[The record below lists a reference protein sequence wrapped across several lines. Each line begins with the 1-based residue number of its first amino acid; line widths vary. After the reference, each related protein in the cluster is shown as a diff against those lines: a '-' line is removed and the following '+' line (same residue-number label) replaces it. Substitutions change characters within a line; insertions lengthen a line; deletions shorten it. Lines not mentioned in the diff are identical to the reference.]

1 MRQRPPCLRLPM
13 LPEKR
18 QQSPPC
24 HGIFPP
30 APTVE
35 CSREKRQ
42 RPPPLRSSA
51 VPLTAKARHLGSTR
65 GSKRNWSALSPASS
79 VSRIEAR
86 CPFSRGQSFVFV
98 GEFRKILTWARNGVV
113 ITSPHRRTRVYF
125 ILMPRG
131 IRHALLMKG
140 NGRAPLRRFSPVLG
154 GTCSCATITLWV
166 RASFNLCHAVLLN
179 HQSRGRQL
187 GILPTAKPR
196 GCPRSKRD
204 SFIWQCQMKNT
215 KKIRTKLNSNLVF
228 IWSF

>member
-1 MRQRPPCLRLPM
+1 MTVTAKATAATVFEIANAPRKKTAVPPLPWNLSASTHCRV
-13 LPEKR
+13 LPRKATAAR
-18 QQSPPC
+18 K
-24 HGIFPP
+24 
-30 APTVE
+30 ATTAT
-35 CSREKRQ
+35 
-42 RPPPLRSSA
+42 PLRSSA

-98 GEFRKILTWARNGVV
+98 GWFRKILTWARNGVV

-140 NGRAPLRRFSPVLG
+140 NGRAPSRRFSPVLG
-154 GTCSCATITLWV
+154 GTRSCATTTLWV
-166 RASFNLCHAVLLN
+166 RASFNLCQAMLLN

-187 GILPTAKPR
+187 GILPTAQPR
-196 GCPRSKRD
+196 GSPRSKSG
-204 SFIWQCQMKNT
+204 SFI
-215 KKIRTKLNSNLVF
+215 
-228 IWSF
+228 